1 MKVIDFI
8 FAARPMLLL
17 PVWSIYLL
25 AFKLRY
31 PYQAWDDS
39 NTLALVSLTLI
50 SAGAYYINQIFDYDS
65 DLINQK
71 IGFLQ
76 KDIISRSQM
85 MAAYLSVSVV
95 SIIAAFCSDFMT
107 ALIIILI
114 GLLGLAYSASPLR
127 FKDRPIGG
135 LLANVIAYG
144 ILVPLTAVTDIGG
157 DIHLIYIIF
166 YFSLIVG
173 AGYLLTIIP
182 DRDGD
187 LKTGKLTLAAGL
199 IDRQIIMRGLALL
212 IISLLMAFLIFNAFL
227 VAISTVSICLFIIA
241 LLTPDEKVILFT
253 CKLPILLVSLLA
265 GYYFPAYLVF
275 MLVLLVMTRLYYKKR
290 FDIIYPRIN

>member
-31 PYQAWDDS
+31 PYQAWEDS

-95 SIIAAFCSDFMT
+95 SVIAAFCSDFMT
-107 ALIIILI
+107 VLIIILI

-127 FKDRPIGG
+127 LKDRPIGG

-166 YFSLIVG
+166 YFCLLVA

-182 DRDGD
+182 DREGD
-187 LKTGKLTLAAGL
+187 QQTGKMTLAAGL
-199 IDRQIIMRGLALL
+199 SDRQIIMSGLALV
-212 IISLLMAFLIFNAFL
+212 ITSLLMAFLIFNAFL
-227 VAISTVSICLFIIA
+227 VAVSTVSICLFVIA
-241 LLTPDEKVILFT
+241 LLTPDEKAILFT

-290 FDIIYPRIN
+290 FGIIYPRIN